1 MKLPVSNHTTTI
13 TNDTDGQGS
22 VNGRGNLLVNM
33 FLELPRRREKPRQK
47 PVCTLLQD
55 ILITRDYARMEV
67 LPEHPSVPP
76 PPRAVGEEYETP
88 LPARPMAT
96 SATPSRGRAATEAYI
111 SVI

>member
-1 MKLPVSNHTTTI
+1 MKLPVSDHTTTI

-55 ILITRDYARMEV
+55 ILITRNYAGMEV
-67 LPEHPSVPP
+67 LPEHPSVSP

-88 LPARPMAT
+88 FPACPIAT
-96 SATPSRGRAATEAYI
+96 SATRSRGRAVTGAYI